1 MDKEKE
7 LIIKKHVINKKF
19 YERDP
24 LEVAK
29 DILGC
34 YLIRRTEDDL
44 IISRIVEV
52 EAYKKDDPACH
63 AYKGK
68 TKRSITLFKE
78 PGLSYVY
85 LIYGMYNCINIVTE
99 EIEVPSAIL
108 IRAVEPISEN
118 CPNNTN
124 GPGKLCKALNITKI
138 HNEIDLTSFDSSI
151 FIVNK
156 SVNLLEKEVDNKNIE
171 LEIIQTTRIG
181 ISQAVDYPWRFYI
194 KDNKYV
200 SKK

>member
-85 LIYGMYNCINIVTE
+85 LVYGMYNCINVVTE
-99 EIEVPSAIL
+99 KIEVPSAIL

-118 CPNNTN
+118 CSNNTN
-124 GPGKLCKALNITKI
+124 GPGKLCKALNITKT
-138 HNEIDLTSFDSSI
+138 HNEIDLTSFESCI

-156 SVNLLEKEVDNKNIE
+156 SANLLDKEVNNKNTE

-194 KDNKYV
+194 KNNKYV

>member
-1 MDKEKE
+1 MDIKKE
-7 LIIKKHVINKKF
+7 LIIKKYVINKKF

-108 IRAVEPISEN
+108 IRAVEPISKN
-118 CPNNTN
+118 CPTNTN

-156 SVNLLEKEVDNKNIE
+156 SVNLLEKEVNNKKIE